1 MNNTDAKSQIDSLRV
16 MITDIVN
23 QKLAELPVTL
33 PCKVVER
40 NGVTVSVVPVI
51 TFGDLTPLRIDDVP
65 ILKSRYIN
73 EPVKADDFG
82 FLLPSSYF
90 YQAIVTDDK
99 KEIED
104 VIPTITMGNYL
115 FLPLS
120 QASTDYSDGAD
131 TELWDKD
138 GAIHLRLKDVI
149 ELNGNTGFVT
159 EYTAL
164 NSAVQA
170 SIILLNAELAKISAA
185 IASLSGSYT
194 VAPVTCDIS
203 AAKVAKVKV

>member
-1 MNNTDAKSQIDSLRV
+1 MNSISNKSQIDSLRV

-120 QASTDYSDGAD
+120 QVSTDFSDGAD
-131 TELWDKD
+131 TELWDKE
-138 GAIHLRLKDVI
+138 GAIYLRLKDVI

-159 EYTAL
+159 EHGALNTAL
-164 NSAVQA
+164 QLTMGF
-170 SIILLNAELAKISAA
+170 ITTELGKISTA
-185 IASLSGSYT
+185 ISSLSGSY
-194 VAPVTCDIS
+194 VPGPVTCDIS
-203 AAKVAKVKV
+203 AAKVEDVKV

>member
-1 MNNTDAKSQIDSLRV
+1 MNSIHAKSQIDSLRV
-16 MITDIVN
+16 MIADIVN

-40 NGVTVSVVPVI
+40 NGVTVSVIPVI
-51 TFGDLTPLRIDDVP
+51 TFGDLSPLRIDDVP

-73 EPVKADDFG
+73 APVKKDDFG

-90 YQAIVTDDK
+90 YQSIVTEDK

-104 VIPTITMGNYL
+104 VLPTITMGNYL

-120 QASTDYSDGAD
+120 QASTDFSDGAE
-131 TELWDKD
+131 TELWDKG
-138 GAIHLRLKDVI
+138 GAIYLRLKDEI

-159 EYTAL
+159 EHTAL
-164 NSAVQA
+164 NNALQA

-185 IASLSGSYT
+185 IAALSGSYT

-203 AAKVAKVKV
+203 GAKVAKVKV

>member
-1 MNNTDAKSQIDSLRV
+1 

-40 NGVTVSVVPVI
+40 NGVTVSVIPVI
-51 TFGDLTPLRIDDVP
+51 TFGDLSPLRIDDVP

-73 EPVKADDFG
+73 APVKKDDFG

-90 YQAIVTDDK
+90 YQSIVTEDK

-104 VIPTITMGNYL
+104 VLPTITMGNYL

-120 QASTDYSDGAD
+120 QASTDYSDGAE
-131 TELWDKD
+131 TELWDK
-138 GAIHLRLKDVI
+138 GGSIYLRLKDAI

-159 EYTAL
+159 EHTAL
-164 NSAVQA
+164 NTAIQTT
-170 SIILLNAELAKISAA
+170 IGLITTELGKISTA
-185 IASLSGSYT
+185 ISALSGSYT
-194 VAPVTCDIS
+194 PGPVTCDIS
-203 AAKVAKVKV
+203 GAKVEKVKV